1 MNRDEIEFTTVLE
14 NNTPRYGVRLA
25 AETRERLRQ
34 YYAHVS
40 AGNARLHLVAPCSP
54 AEFAARHIL
63 ESLVALRFITA
74 GAHIIDVGSGAGL
87 PIIPCL
93 IAHPDLRVTLIEASA
108 KKAIFL
114 RDTLRRLNLQDAAQV
129 VTARFAETLTPAA
142 DYVTCRALERFT
154 ERLPSLVD
162 WSPPS
167 STLLFFG
174 GPSLREK
181 IEGLSLS
188 YHAQLMPEST
198 QRFLFVVNRTG
209 NSHRHSGEQAA

>member
-1 MNRDEIEFTTVLE
+1 MNRDELELTTALE
-14 NNTPRYGVRLA
+14 NNAPRYGVRLA
-25 AETRERLRQ
+25 AEARERLRQ

-54 AEFAARHIL
+54 AEFATRHVL
-63 ESLVALRFITA
+63 ESLTTLRFITQ
-74 GAHIIDVGSGAGL
+74 GAHVVDVGSGAGL

-93 IAHPDLRVTLIEASA
+93 IARPDLRATLIEASA

-129 VTARFAETLTPAA
+129 VASRFAETTAPAAA

-154 ERLPSLVD
+154 EMLPSLVD
-162 WSPPS
+162 WSPSS

-181 IEGLSLS
+181 IESLGVS
-188 YHAQLMPEST
+188 HRAQLLPEST
-198 QRFLFVVNRTG
+198 QRFLFVISRVP
-209 NSHRHSGEQAA
+209 A